1 MTPRISVVICTHN
14 PAPERLLATLE
25 ALKAQ
30 TIPPGDWEA
39 ILVDNASTRFPA
51 AELLA
56 LHAPADCRVARES
69 ELGLTA
75 ARKRGLREARAPLIV
90 FVDDDNVLE
99 PDYLEASIALMD
111 SDPRIGA
118 AGGRSFPSFEKH
130 PEPWHQ
136 EFFSQL
142 ALRDP
147 GEKELITE
155 PGVHTYPIF
164 APIGAGLVLRA
175 TAAAA
180 WLEKS
185 AASSP
190 PDRRGTSLSS
200 AGDNDLVFTIL
211 EANWSVAYSP
221 RLRLT
226 HLIPSSRLEANYLA
240 RLNRGIQESW
250 MRVLR
255 VHGVCPW
262 PPLSRTSAALRK
274 ARAWFKHRAWRKGAP
289 RVRWQGACGH
299 FDGRVQ

>member
-1 MTPRISVVICTHN
+1 MKLSVVICTHN
-14 PAPERLLATLE
+14 PAADRLFATLE

-30 TIPPGDWEA
+30 TLRADGFETL
-39 ILVDNASTRFPA
+39 LVDNASTRFPSR
-51 AELLA
+51 ELIE
-56 LHAPADCRVARES
+56 LHAPARMRVIREP
-69 ELGLTA
+69 ELGLTP
-75 ARKRGLREARAPLIV
+75 ARKRGLREARAPIV
-90 FVDDDNVLE
+90 IFVDDDNVLD
-99 PDYLEASIALMD
+99 PDYLEAAAVLME

-118 AGGRSFPSFEKH
+118 AGGRSYPWFETQ
-130 PEPWHQ
+130 PEPWHT
-136 EFFSQL
+136 EFFPQL

-147 GEKELITE
+147 GDTPLVSE
-155 PGVHTYPIF
+155 PGAKDYPAF
-164 APIGAGLVLRA
+164 APIGAGLVVRA

-185 AASSP
+185 GTGTP

-226 HLIPSSRLEANYLA
+226 HLIPASRLDAGYLA

-250 MRVLR
+250 IRVLQL
-255 VHGVCPW
+255 HNACPW
-262 PPLSRTSAALRK
+262 PPLSRAGAALRK
-274 ARAWFKHRAWRKGAP
+274 FRAWFAHRAWRSGAP

-299 FDGRVQ
+299 FDGRVS

>member
-1 MTPRISVVICTHN
+1 MQISVVICTHN
-14 PAPERLLATLE
+14 PAAERLLATLE

-30 TIPPGDWEA
+30 TIPVETWET
-39 ILVDNASTRFPA
+39 IIVDNASDHFPA
-51 AELLA
+51 QQLIE
-56 LHAPADCRVARES
+56 LHAPANMRVVREP

-75 ARKRGLREARAPLIV
+75 ARKCGLRAARAPIV
-90 FVDDDNVLE
+90 LFVDDDNVLNS
-99 PDYLEASIALMD
+99 DYLEASLEFMD

-118 AGGRSFPSFEKH
+118 AGGRSFPSFETQ
-130 PEPWHQ
+130 PESWHS
-136 EFFSQL
+136 EFFSLL

-147 GEKELITE
+147 GDKPLVTE
-155 PGVHTYPIF
+155 PGAHIYPVF

-180 WLEKS
+180 WLEKPG
-185 AASSP
+185 AQVP

-226 HLIPSSRLEANYLA
+226 HLIPASRLDAGYLA

-250 MRVLR
+250 VRVLR
-255 VHGVCPW
+255 LHNACPW
-262 PPLSRTSAALRK
+262 PPLTRTGAALRK
-274 ARAWFKHRAWRKGAP
+274 VRAWFKHRAWRAGAS
-289 RVRWQGACGH
+289 RVRWHGACGH
-299 FDGRVQ
+299 FDGRVS

>member
-1 MTPRISVVICTHN
+1 MKLTVVICTHN
-14 PAPERLLATLE
+14 PSAERLFATLE

-30 TIPPGDWEA
+30 TTRARDFETLLI
-39 ILVDNASTRFPA
+39 DNASERFPSQD
-51 AELLA
+51 LID
-56 LHAPADCRVARES
+56 LHAPAAMRIIREP
-69 ELGLTA
+69 ELGLTP
-75 ARKRGLREARAPLIV
+75 ARKRGLREAAAPVIV
-90 FVDDDNVLE
+90 FVDDDNVLDA
-99 PDYLEASIALMD
+99 DYLETAAELMD

-118 AGGRSFPSFEKH
+118 AGGRSYPWFETQ
-130 PEPWHQ
+130 PESWHT

-147 GEKELITE
+147 GDKPLVTE
-155 PGVHTYPIF
+155 PGARDYPAF
-164 APIGAGLVLRA
+164 APIGAGLVVRA

-185 AASSP
+185 GATAP

-221 RLRLT
+221 RMRLT
-226 HLIPSSRLEANYLA
+226 HLIPESRLDAGYLA

-250 MRVLR
+250 IRVLR
-255 VHGVCPW
+255 LHNVCPW
-262 PPLSRTSAALRK
+262 PPLSRTGASLRK
-274 ARAWFKHRAWRKGAP
+274 LRAWFKHRAWRAGAA

-299 FDGRVQ
+299 FDGRVS